1 MKNLPHHKGMES
13 HAYINVK
20 KKSGISNPTENR
32 MELAIFIDYKIKD
45 SKCDLFK
52 KK

>member
-1 MKNLPHHKGMES
+1 MKNLPRHKGMDP
-13 HAYINVK
+13 HADINVK

-32 MELAIFIDYKIKD
+32 MELTIFIDYKIKD
-45 SKCDLFK
+45 SKCNLFK